1 MQVVTPVRRSARKP
15 ARDTLPVST
24 LLEKTEYAYMPN
36 EALAPRLD
44 LDTAF
49 QQLSLASKSG
59 PHPDKTGSQAK
70 V

>member
-1 MQVVTPVRRSARKP
+1 MRRSARKP
-15 ARDTLPVST
+15 VRDTLPVSA

-44 LDTAF
+44 LDAAF

-59 PHPDKTGSQAK
+59 PHPDRTGFQAEA
-70 V
+70 